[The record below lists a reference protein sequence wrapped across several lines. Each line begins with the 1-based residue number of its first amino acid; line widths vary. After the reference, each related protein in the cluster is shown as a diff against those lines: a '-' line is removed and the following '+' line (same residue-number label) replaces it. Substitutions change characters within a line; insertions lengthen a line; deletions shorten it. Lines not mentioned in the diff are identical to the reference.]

1 MTLKLTLFS
10 QEKEDFVLEILID
23 SDARFSE
30 LHKLILD
37 DCHYEENDR
46 QSFLICD
53 DEWRVRQRICLNEG
67 EDVGYDEDINLMSRT
82 RIGDFLE
89 DEGQRLA
96 YVFDPDGKRFFL
108 MELTENVFGRS
119 EKKPVVNRR
128 HGEAPV
134 QSTASTDPSEEEENR
149 RSAAEGEANGEADG
163 QFTSSSEGMEEAFY
177 GDDGFEEEELDL
189 EGYEI
194 DE

>member
-10 QEKEDFVLEILID
+10 QEKEDFVLEILVD
-23 SDARFSE
+23 SDAKFSE
-30 LHKLILD
+30 LHKLILN
-37 DCHYEENDR
+37 DCNYDEHDR
-46 QSFLICD
+46 QCFLICD
-53 DEWRVRQRICLNEG
+53 DDWHVKQRICLKDS
-67 EDVGYDEDINLMSRT
+67 EDVSYDTDINLMFET

-108 MELTENVFGRS
+108 MELTENVFGRK
-119 EKKPVVNRR
+119 EQNAIVNRR
-128 HGEAPV
+128 HGQPPLQAVPDFD
-134 QSTASTDPSEEEENR
+134 ASAEEESGLADLSSASEEEGE
-149 RSAAEGEANGEADG
+149 EGTE
-163 QFTSSSEGMEEAFY
+163 SFY
-177 GDDGFEEEELDL
+177 GDDGFEADELDM

>member
-23 SDARFSE
+23 SDAKFSE
-30 LHKLILD
+30 LHQLILD
-37 DCHYEENDR
+37 DCKYDEHPK

-53 DEWRVRQRICLNEG
+53 EEWRVKHRICLKDS
-67 EDVGYDEDINLMSRT
+67 EDTRYDEDLDLMSRT

-96 YVFDPDGKRFFL
+96 YVYDPDGKRFFL

-119 EKKPVVNRR
+119 EKKGFVNRR
-128 HGEAPV
+128 HGKAPL
-134 QSTASTDPSEEEENR
+134 QSAASPAPSEE
-149 RSAAEGEANGEADG
+149 GENGEADG
-163 QFTSSSEGMEEAFY
+163 QLTPPSEEVEEAFY

-194 DE
+194 EE

>member
-23 SDARFSE
+23 SDAKFSE

-37 DCHYEENDR
+37 DCHYDEHER

-53 DEWRVRQRICLNEG
+53 DEWRVRQRICLNES
-67 EDVGYDEDINLMSRT
+67 EDVGYDDDINLMSRT

-119 EKKPVVNRR
+119 EKKPVVNRK
-128 HGEAPV
+128 HGKAPV
-134 QSTASTDPSEEEENR
+134 QRTASPDPSEGGENR

-163 QFTSSSEGMEEAFY
+163 QFTPPSEGMGEAFY
-177 GDDGFEEEELDL
+177 GDEGFEEEELDL

>member
-23 SDARFSE
+23 NDAKFSE
-30 LHKLILD
+30 LHQLILN
-37 DCHYEENDR
+37 DCNYVEYDK
-46 QSFLICD
+46 QCFLICD
-53 DEWRVRQRICLNEG
+53 DDWHVKQRICLKDNEA
-67 EDVGYDEDINLMSRT
+67 VSYDMDINPMHET

-108 MELTENVFGRS
+108 MELTENVFGRK
-119 EKKPVVNRR
+119 ETKAIVNRR
-128 HGEAPV
+128 HGQPPL
-134 QSTASTDPSEEEENR
+134 QDLTSSPDLSLNDEEEREEIDEN
-149 RSAAEGEANGEADG
+149 
-163 QFTSSSEGMEEAFY
+163 FY
-177 GDDGFEEEELDL
+177 GDDGFEAEELDM

>member
-10 QEKEDFVLEILID
+10 QEKEDFVREILID
-23 SDARFSE
+23 SDAKFDE
-30 LHKLILD
+30 LHQLILD
-37 DCHYEENDR
+37 DCNYEEHEK

-53 DEWRVRQRICLNEG
+53 EDWRVKQRVSLREG
-67 EDVGYDEDINLMSRT
+67 EDISYDMDVNLMSDT

-108 MELTENVFGRS
+108 MELTENVFGRI
-119 EKKPVVNRR
+119 EKKPIVNRR
-128 HGEAPV
+128 HGLPPL
-134 QSTASTDPSEEEENR
+134 QDLASAAEPSVEEEEK
-149 RSAAEGEANGEADG
+149 EEID
-163 QFTSSSEGMEEAFY
+163 EAFY
-177 GDDGFEEEELDL
+177 GDEGFEAEELDM

>member
-10 QEKEDFVLEILID
+10 QEKDDFVLEILID

-30 LHKLILD
+30 LHQLILN
-37 DCHYEENDR
+37 DCNYQEHDR
-46 QSFLICD
+46 QCFLICD
-53 DEWRVRQRICLNEG
+53 EDWRVKQRIRLKDSEG
-67 EDVGYDEDINLMSRT
+67 MRYDEDLNLMSHT
-82 RIGDFLE
+82 SIGDFLE

-96 YVFDPDGKRFFL
+96 YVFDPEGKRFFL
-108 MELTENVFGRS
+108 MELTENVFGRT

-128 HGEAPV
+128 HGQPPLQDLTSPAEISV
-134 QSTASTDPSEEEENR
+134 EEEEK
-149 RSAAEGEANGEADG
+149 
-163 QFTSSSEGMEEAFY
+163 EEIDETFY
-177 GDDGFEEEELDL
+177 GDEGFEAEELDM

>member
-30 LHKLILD
+30 LHELILS
-37 DCHYEENDR
+37 DCKYSEHER
-46 QSFLICD
+46 QCFLICD
-53 DEWRVRQRICLNEG
+53 DEWHVRQRISLNDN

-82 RIGDFLE
+82 RISDFLD

-108 MELTENVFGRS
+108 MELTEIVFG
-119 EKKPVVNRR
+119 KTVGNAIVNRR
-128 HGEAPV
+128 HGTPPAQETI
-134 QSTASTDPSEEEENR
+134 SDTPSQEEESRVEVD
-149 RSAAEGEANGEADG
+149 E
-163 QFTSSSEGMEEAFY
+163 TFY
-177 GDDGFEEEELDL
+177 GDEGFEDEELDL

-194 DE
+194 EE

>member
-23 SDARFSE
+23 SDAKFSE
-30 LHKLILD
+30 LHKLILS
-37 DCHYEENDR
+37 DCHYDEHDN

-53 DEWRVRQRICLNEG
+53 DEWRVRQRISLNEG
-67 EDVGYDEDINLMSRT
+67 DDVSYDEDVNLMSRT

-96 YVFDPDGKRFFL
+96 YIFDPDGKRFFL

-119 EKKPVVNRR
+119 EKEPIVNRR
-128 HGEAPV
+128 HGKAPLQV
-134 QSTASTDPSEEEENR
+134 LVPTQSPEDDSLSSEEEVEEGTEN
-149 RSAAEGEANGEADG
+149 
-163 QFTSSSEGMEEAFY
+163 FY
-177 GDDGFEEEELDL
+177 GDEGFESEELDL

>member
-23 SDARFSE
+23 SDAKFSE
-30 LHKLILD
+30 LHQLILN
-37 DCHYEENDR
+37 DCNYKEHDR
-46 QSFLICD
+46 QCFLICD
-53 DEWRVRQRICLNEG
+53 DDWRVKHRISLQDNE
-67 EDVGYDEDINLMSRT
+67 DMGYDEDLNLMSRT
-82 RIGDFLE
+82 SISDFLE

-108 MELTENVFGRS
+108 MELTENVFGRT
-119 EKKPVVNRR
+119 EKKALVNRR
-128 HGEAPV
+128 HGQPPL
-134 QSTASTDPSEEEENR
+134 QSPLQTSPRGDLEDEPSPSGET
-149 RSAAEGEANGEADG
+149 EGGLDE
-163 QFTSSSEGMEEAFY
+163 TFY
-177 GDDGFEEEELDL
+177 GDEGFEAEELDM

>member
-10 QEKEDFVLEILID
+10 QEKDDFVREILID

-30 LHKLILD
+30 LHQLILN
-37 DCHYEENDR
+37 DCNYKEHNM

-53 DEWRVRQRICLNEG
+53 EDWRVRQRVCLQES
-67 EDVGYDEDINLMSRT
+67 EEVSYDMDINLMDET

-96 YVFDPDGKRFFL
+96 YVFDPDDKRFFL
-108 MELTENVFGRS
+108 MELTENVFGRK
-119 EKKPVVNRR
+119 ERTAIVNRR
-128 HGEAPV
+128 HGQPPL
-134 QSTASTDPSEEEENR
+134 QSLTPTSSGDGLQDEPSPSGE
-149 RSAAEGEANGEADG
+149 AEGGIDE
-163 QFTSSSEGMEEAFY
+163 TFY
-177 GDDGFEEEELDL
+177 GDEGFEAEELDM

>member
-23 SDARFSE
+23 SDAKFSE
-30 LHKLILD
+30 LHQLILS
-37 DCHYEENDR
+37 DCNYQEQEK

-53 DEWRVRQRICLNEG
+53 DEWRVKQRICLQDN
-67 EDVGYDEDINLMSRT
+67 EDVGYDEDVEVMSKT
-82 RIGDFLE
+82 RIGDYLE

-108 MELTENVFGRS
+108 MELTENVFGRK
-119 EKKPVVNRR
+119 EKKSLVNRR
-128 HGEAPV
+128 HGKAPMQALTPNFSPEEEGSLEAF
-134 QSTASTDPSEEEENR
+134 SSSEEEIEEG
-149 RSAAEGEANGEADG
+149 AE
-163 QFTSSSEGMEEAFY
+163 SFY
-177 GDDGFEEEELDL
+177 GDEGFENEELDL

>member
-23 SDARFSE
+23 SDAKFSE
-30 LHKLILD
+30 LHQLILD
-37 DCHYEENDR
+37 DCNYQEHEK

-53 DEWRVRQRICLNEG
+53 DEWHVKQRICLSED
-67 EDVGYDEDINLMSRT
+67 EDVSYDEDVNLMSRT

-108 MELTENVFGRS
+108 MELTENVFGRR
-119 EKKPVVNRR
+119 EKKTLVNRR
-128 HGEAPV
+128 HGKAP
-134 QSTASTDPSEEEENR
+134 QQTSGSLQTSTGEDFEDESSPAEETEGGLEE
-149 RSAAEGEANGEADG
+149 S
-163 QFTSSSEGMEEAFY
+163 FY
-177 GDDGFEEEELDL
+177 GEEGFENEELDL

>member
-30 LHKLILD
+30 LHRLILD
-37 DCHYEENDR
+37 DCRYSEHER

-53 DEWRVRQRICLNEG
+53 EEWRVKHRICLCDDE
-67 EDVGYDEDINLMSRT
+67 ERRYDEDIDLMSHT

-96 YVFDPDGKRFFL
+96 YVFDPEGKRFFL
-108 MELTENVFGRS
+108 MELTENVFGRT
-119 EKKPVVNRR
+119 EKKAFVNRR
-128 HGEAPV
+128 HGKAPR
-134 QSTASTDPSEEEENR
+134 QTNDPHQTSPMGGSEDDSSPGGEESEEG
-149 RSAAEGEANGEADG
+149 AE
-163 QFTSSSEGMEEAFY
+163 SFY
-177 GDDGFEEEELDL
+177 GDEGFEAEELDL

>member
-23 SDARFSE
+23 SDAKFSE
-30 LHKLILD
+30 LHQLILN
-37 DCHYEENDR
+37 DCHYVEHER

-53 DEWRVRQRICLNEG
+53 DDWRVRQRICLNDS
-67 EDVGYDEDINLMSRT
+67 EDVGYDEDIDLMSRT
-82 RIGDFLE
+82 RIGDYLE

-108 MELTENVFGRS
+108 MELTENVFGRRD
-119 EKKPVVNRR
+119 KKAVVNRR

-134 QSTASTDPSEEEENR
+134 QKTASPNSSPEEEG
-149 RSAAEGEANGEADG
+149 SFAA
-163 QFTSSSEGMEEAFY
+163 FSSSGEELEESAETFY

-194 DE
+194 NE

>member
-10 QEKEDFVLEILID
+10 QEKEDFVREILID
-23 SDARFSE
+23 SDAKFAE
-30 LHKLILD
+30 LHQLILN
-37 DCHYEENDR
+37 DCNYSEHEK
-46 QSFLICD
+46 QCFLICD
-53 DEWRVRQRICLNEG
+53 EDWRVKQRICLQEN
-67 EDVGYDEDINLMSRT
+67 EDVGYDVDINLMLET

-108 MELTENVFGRS
+108 MELTENVFGRA

-128 HGEAPV
+128 HGQPPLQDLV
-134 QSTASTDPSEEEENR
+134 SSSDLSNEEEER
-149 RSAAEGEANGEADG
+149 EEID
-163 QFTSSSEGMEEAFY
+163 EAFY
-177 GDDGFEEEELDL
+177 GDEGFEAEELDM

>member
-23 SDARFSE
+23 SDAKFSE
-30 LHKLILD
+30 LHKLILE
-37 DCHYEENDR
+37 DCHYDEHEK

-53 DEWRVRQRICLNEG
+53 DEWRVRQRICLNES

-119 EKKPVVNRR
+119 EKKPVVNRK
-128 HGEAPV
+128 HGKAP
-134 QSTASTDPSEEEENR
+134 QQTSGPLQTSPGGGFEDESSPSGETEGGLEE
-149 RSAAEGEANGEADG
+149 
-163 QFTSSSEGMEEAFY
+163 TFY
-177 GDDGFEEEELDL
+177 GDEGFEAEELDL